1 VDDEEMARLH
11 RNKFPIVLLYES
23 PPPSSKIPAVLIEN
37 KTGAQKLVDHLIE
50 THHCRRIA
58 FLRGP
63 ANNEDSEERE
73 RGYRLALQTHN
84 IKFDPALIGAGGFN
98 EDDAQAT
105 VGQWIATGL
114 DFDAVFA
121 ADDDSAVGAIHA
133 LRRAGRSVP
142 DQVAVA
148 GFDDVPFA
156 RYITPALTTV
166 RAPIEQVG
174 REAIRKLVRLVRGES
189 EEGLAMMQTEL
200 VIRESCGCRVNA
212 NIDKNEV

>member
-1 VDDEEMARLH
+1 
-11 RNKFPIVLLYES
+11 
-23 PPPSSKIPAVLIEN
+23 
-37 KTGAQKLVDHLIE
+37 
-50 THHCRRIA
+50 
-58 FLRGP
+58 
-63 ANNEDSEERE
+63 
-73 RGYRLALQTHN
+73 
-84 IKFDPALIGAGGFN
+84 
-98 EDDAQAT
+98 
-105 VGQWIATGL
+105 
-114 DFDAVFA
+114 
-121 ADDDSAVGAIHA
+121 
-133 LRRAGRSVP
+133 
-142 DQVAVA
+142 VA